1 MYSPALFLT
10 YKRRNMKKTEKLLQV
25 FLITLIA
32 ILTLSVGVVT
42 SRANETEAKYTGTY
56 DTGYVRTLW
65 AYCYNTSLQKRM
77 HPGQATPYC
86 DCIVDTIRTN
96 HTKETLEGLTGRI
109 ELFKRYANECG
120 IKLFGPA
127 PTSLGETLTHARK
140 LPIGANRWLQSQY
153 FGQYLTKPVLPR
165 FDEG

>member
-1 MYSPALFLT
+1 
-10 YKRRNMKKTEKLLQV
+10 MKKTEKLLQIFLLV
-25 FLITLIA
+25 LITM
-32 ILTLSVGVVT
+32 LTLSVGVVT

-56 DTGYVRTLW
+56 ETGYVRTLW

-77 HPGQATPYC
+77 NPVHATVYC
-86 DCIVDTIRTN
+86 DCIINTIRVK
-96 HTKETLEGLTGRI
+96 HTRKELEGLTNRN
-109 ELFKRYANECG
+109 ELFTEYANDCG

-153 FGQYLTKPVLPR
+153 FNQTLVNPVLPR
-165 FDEG
+165 LDEG